1 MVVSGVVDFLK
12 IQNPGSEWGDGGHLP
27 DCHRSRK
34 NETIL
39 KVALV
44 VDFALPCL
52 PNELMNEPLKVL
64 LKDTLSLDAM
74 HLKDCI

>member
-1 MVVSGVVDFLK
+1 MIVSGVVDFLK
-12 IQNPGSEWGDGGHLP
+12 IQNPGSEWGDGRHLP

-39 KVALV
+39 KVTLV
-44 VDFALPCL
+44 VNFTLPCL
-52 PNELMNEPLKVL
+52 TDKLVDEPLKVL
-64 LKDTLSLDAM
+64 LKDTLTLDAM